1 MMDAKHAMIGRAAA
15 SVFALLF
22 ACAAGGKLIDLPER
36 GVENPPS
43 IVASNIPEYKVDAHC
58 RNVASFGGPFSET
71 TYNSCFKM
79 EQSSYDSIK
88 PIWSGLP
95 PNIRDHCNGVATF
108 GGEGSYSTLSTCINM
123 ELSAARANRSRQFQ
137 K

>member
-58 RNVASFGGPFSET
+58 RNVASFGGPSLKQLITPALKWSRAPT
-71 TYNSCFKM
+71 T
-79 EQSSYDSIK
+79 
-88 PIWSGLP
+88 
-95 PNIRDHCNGVATF
+95 R
-108 GGEGSYSTLSTCINM
+108 
-123 ELSAARANRSRQFQ
+123 
-137 K
+137 